1 MAGAVSILLT
11 TTHSSSHAKQW
22 MHQRTAAWL
31 WVIVPLF
38 LYLTMIFFLNYHF
51 GSQPQYDK
59 GKEKEE
65 EAEVEKLIPGLIFVS
80 FSNTVGFVALW
91 AFGYSLI
98 PVAKQVPLWKVF
110 GLDEIALVQTV
121 HIWAGYIVV
130 SGGIIHGFV
139 YLLYWKVY
147 DEQTILRL
155 ISIPWK
161 CFTRSYTCDHVY
173 EKCNCNIHLR
183 NSAGLSSFLCLF
195 VLACTSLHWVRRRTY
210 TLFYMCHAT
219 MAPLSIIM
227 LILHFGWA
235 FIVLAPGVLYYIVI
249 SVMTTME
256 STSDVSIVS
265 VQRLGSTRTQRPCYS
280 LTVEATD
287 ESVQAFRAGQ
297 YVKVWCRALSSV
309 GHPFT
314 INRVPGQPQQMRI
327 IFRSDGPFSTQLG
340 KVLTNTKTDIDT
352 EQSCVPTTTL
362 LVTRPVSLFVLTLP
376 MILVLAG
383 LQLVGEA
390 TSARRIY

>member
-1 MAGAVSILLT
+1 
-11 TTHSSSHAKQW
+11 
-22 MHQRTAAWL
+22 
-31 WVIVPLF
+31 
-38 LYLTMIFFLNYHF
+38 
-51 GSQPQYDK
+51 
-59 GKEKEE
+59 
-65 EAEVEKLIPGLIFVS
+65 
-80 FSNTVGFVALW
+80 
-91 AFGYSLI
+91 
-98 PVAKQVPLWKVF
+98 
-110 GLDEIALVQTV
+110 
-121 HIWAGYIVV
+121 
-130 SGGIIHGFV
+130 
-139 YLLYWKVY
+139 
-147 DEQTILRL
+147 
-155 ISIPWK
+155 
-161 CFTRSYTCDHVY
+161 
-173 EKCNCNIHLR
+173 
-183 NSAGLSSFLCLF
+183 
-195 VLACTSLHWVRRRTY
+195 
-210 TLFYMCHAT
+210 

-352 EQSCVPTTTL
+352 EQSYVPTTTL
-362 LVTRPVSLFVLTLP
+362 LVTRPVSVFVLTLP
-376 MILVLAG
+376 MMLVLAG
-383 LQLVGEA
+383 LRLVGDA
-390 TSARRIY
+390 V